1 MKSKKAHST
10 RKHGLSRLER
20 LLEASI
26 RHELQIK
33 ALWKALREPQPARSD
48 IQVSL
53 EGLGSDAHNVTP
65 PQSLHAEFLALCRE
79 YPDIAR
85 QNPPS

>member
-33 ALWKALREPQPARSD
+33 ALWKALRESPGARTSWPTLPAP
-48 IQVSL
+48 
-53 EGLGSDAHNVTP
+53 GSDAHNVTP
-65 PQSLHAEFLALCRE
+65 AQSLHAEFLALCRE

>member
-1 MKSKKAHST
+1 MTKKAHST

-65 PQSLHAEFLALCRE
+65 PQSLHAEFLALCRK
-79 YPDIAR
+79 YPDIAH